1 MEVYPAIDIK
11 GGRVVRWRDAPSASE
26 TVYAGDPRAQAE
38 LYAAAGARWLHVVD
52 IDRALRTSGDNTEW
66 VRRICDV
73 DGVAVQLGGNLAA
86 VDDVERALD
95 AGVSRVV
102 LGTVA
107 ALDPTVMERLV
118 GAAGAARS
126 AVALDVRAGRI
137 ALRGASEPLS
147 ATPAELARR
156 VSAGGVETVVYRDL
170 DRDGGLA
177 GADLEGAATVSRREL
192 DVIVAGG
199 VAGLDDIRG
208 ALALGLAG
216 IIVGRALYERKLVLE
231 EALACCGSA
240 S

>member
-1 MEVYPAIDIK
+1 VEIYPAIDIK
-11 GGRVVRWRDAPSASE
+11 GGRVVRRRDVPDASE
-26 TVYAGDPRAQAE
+26 TVYGGDPRAQAE

-52 IDRALRTSGDNTEW
+52 IDRAFRTGGDNTEW

-73 DGVAVQLGGNLAA
+73 ESVAVQLGGNLASLE
-86 VDDVERALD
+86 DVKRALD

-102 LGTVA
+102 LGTQA
-107 ALDPTVMERLV
+107 ALDPALLEQLV
-118 GAAGAARS
+118 GAAGAAHA
-126 AVALDVRAGRI
+126 AVAIDVREGRV
-137 ALRGASEPLS
+137 ALRGVSEPLS
-147 ATPAELARR
+147 ATPAELARQL
-156 VSAGGVETVVYRDL
+156 STGGVTTVVYRDL

-177 GADLEGAATVSRREL
+177 GADLQGAATVSEQGL

-199 VAGLDDIRG
+199 VAGLDDVRG

-216 IIVGRALYERKLVLE
+216 VIVGRALYEQKLVLE